1 MLRKWDGNADRPT
14 SCLFFWTTGRAR
26 YLLSHLLYLIVHCA
40 GAGWRGDCSSPEI
53 PSGALPL
60 VIPGTT
66 STQSHG
72 HCQSVFSFVHSK
84 TPLKG
89 RGLHE
94 KGTLDVFRKV
104 LQHKAAY
111 ARSCTSVHNVSKEI
125 ICLGRCCFTWKHLPA
140 ARFHQ
145 RADLWIDFPS
155 MTSSICR
162 ALQRAFISSALVRD
176 WSDKMEQLTKR
187 HSAPRH
193 CPRSTASARMGQWQK
208 QSHSAGARDCHRKCC
223 EHRQWEWWCPA
234 LATAFP
240 SLCFYGSPLMIWT
253 QSPRFTPCQH
263 SSPEC
268 GTRSAVPASTES
280 WHSCLPFLSLLLG
293 SPHARACFHAFLF
306 YLQWCQRQP
315 FDDLWPTE
323 G

>member
-1 MLRKWDGNADRPT
+1 MDKGSLFSVYGCPLEFGMWDTWPVGSFMLFLGTKAILSNRTKYHNIFQCVSLSAENSRPFLHSRLNRAPSWSLSFCSLQWRWLSFFPLTLKMLRKWDGNADRPT
-14 SCLFFWTTGRAR
+14 SCLFFWATGRAR

-60 VIPGTT
+60 VIPGAT

-72 HCQSVFSFVHSK
+72 HCQSVFSFIHSK

-104 LQHKAAY
+104 LLHKAAY

-162 ALQRAFISSALVRD
+162 ALQSPFISSAVVRD

-208 QSHSAGARDCHRKCC
+208 ESHSAGARDCHRKCC
-223 EHRQWEWWCPA
+223 EHRQ
-234 LATAFP
+234 
-240 SLCFYGSPLMIWT
+240 
-253 QSPRFTPCQH
+253 
-263 SSPEC
+263 
-268 GTRSAVPASTES
+268 
-280 WHSCLPFLSLLLG
+280 
-293 SPHARACFHAFLF
+293 
-306 YLQWCQRQP
+306 
-315 FDDLWPTE
+315 
-323 G
+323 

>member
-1 MLRKWDGNADRPT
+1 MEMLTDQLPAFSSEQLDVPDICSLISFT
-14 SCLFFWTTGRAR
+14 
-26 YLLSHLLYLIVHCA
+26 LLCTVLGLAGGVTAALL
-40 GAGWRGDCSSPEI
+40 RSP
-53 PSGALPL
+53 GALPL

-66 STQSHG
+66 FTQAHG

-89 RGLHE
+89 MSLRE
-94 KGTLDVFRKV
+94 KGVPVVFRKV

-162 ALQRAFISSALVRD
+162 ALQSSFISSAVVRD
-176 WSDKMEQLTKR
+176 WSNETEQLTKR
-187 HSAPRH
+187 HSAPKH
-193 CPRSTASARMGQWQK
+193 CPRNTESARMGWWQK
-208 QSHSAGARDCHRKCC
+208 QSHGAGAREYHRKCC

-240 SLCFYGSPLMIWT
+240 SLWFYRSP
-253 QSPRFTPCQH
+253 PH
-263 SSPEC
+263 AV
-268 GTRSAVPASTES
+268 GTKPGICPGASTAHLSGTGGAAAAGTES
-280 WHSCLPFLSLLLG
+280 WHTCLPFLPFHLG
-293 SPHARACFHAFLF
+293 SPHARTCFHAFLF

-323 G
+323 D